1 MLENIRGLSIDAI
14 RNAKKFTNSKDEEFW
29 IKMNRMVTQSL

>member
-14 RNAKKFTNSKDEEFW
+14 TNAKRFTNSKDEEFW
-29 IKMNRMVTQSL
+29 IKMNQMVAQNL